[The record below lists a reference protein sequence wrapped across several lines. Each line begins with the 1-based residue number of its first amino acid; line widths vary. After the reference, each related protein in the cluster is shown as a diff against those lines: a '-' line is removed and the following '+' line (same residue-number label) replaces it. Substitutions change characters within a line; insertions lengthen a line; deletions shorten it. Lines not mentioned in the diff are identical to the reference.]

1 MRHRFSRQGFL
12 GEEGQAAIER
22 ARIGICGLGGG
33 GSHIIQQCVHIW
45 FLDIVTFDGDR
56 ADESNLNR
64 TVTLRESDIEAKTLK
79 VEAGRRRALEICSD
93 ARVDPQP
100 CRWQDNPELLR
111 TCDIVFGSVDGFGER
126 RELETCCRRF
136 MIPLIDI
143 GMDVHAVEG
152 GSYVMTGQVILSMP
166 GYPCMFCM
174 NFLNEQTLA
183 QEAGRYGDAGPRP
196 QVVWPNGVLASTAAG
211 IAVDL
216 LTDWSKSLRGP
227 VFLSYRGDVGTLQI
241 DNRLKY
247 VPKICPHYSPE
258 DVGDPILRRA

>member
-1 MRHRFSRQGFL
+1 MKQRFSRQGFL
-12 GEEGQAAIER
+12 GDKGQEAIER

-33 GSHIIQQCVHIW
+33 GSHIVQQCAHIG
-45 FLDIVTFDGDR
+45 FLDILTFDGDW

-93 ARVDPQP
+93 VRVDPQS
-100 CRWQDNPELLR
+100 CRWQDKPELLR

-143 GMDVHAVEG
+143 GMDVHAVDG

-166 GYPCMFCM
+166 GHPCMFCM
-174 NFLNEQTLA
+174 NFLNEQALA
-183 QEAGRYGDAGPRP
+183 KEARRYGDAGPRP
-196 QVVWPNGVLASTAAG
+196 QVVWPNGVLASTAVG

-216 LTDWSKSLRGP
+216 LTDWSKTQRGP
-227 VFLSYRGDVGTLQI
+227 VFLSYRGDVGTLQV

-247 VPKICPHYSPE
+247 VPKVCSHYPPE
-258 DVGDPILRRA
+258 EVGAPILRRV

>member
-1 MRHRFSRQGFL
+1 MKQRFSRQGFL
-12 GEEGQAAIER
+12 GEKGQEAIER

-33 GSHIIQQCVHIW
+33 GSHIIQQCAHIG
-45 FLDIVTFDGDR
+45 FRDIVVFDADR

-79 VEAGRRRALEICSD
+79 VEAARRRALEICSD
-93 ARVDPQP
+93 AGVDPRP

-111 TCDIVFGSVDGFGER
+111 TRDIVVGSVDGFGER

-143 GMDVHAVEG
+143 GMDVHAVED

-183 QEAGRYGDAGPRP
+183 KEARRYGDAGPRP
-196 QVVWPNGVLASTAAG
+196 QVVWPNGLLASTAVG

-247 VPKICPHYSPE
+247 VPKICAHYPPE
-258 DVGDPILRRA
+258 DVGEPILRRA